1 MNSEEGATQRR
12 EVLRCVGTRD
22 VTEVSSLTVV
32 PTAATNWL
40 PSLLFLSF
48 PSSYVI
54 ESVWLKLNNIQ
65 AAVVVMKQSNC
76 TSFLS
81 PSLSLLLIHFSVVSA
96 QGSWSRAMLSQQQR
110 DADGRA
116 AQSGI
121 NVHCRAL
128 RTWGREGKK
137 STSQREG
144 GVWLIMRNHVL
155 FHLLE
160 NWREWGRKM
169 SGDRHEEKEKS
180 L

>member
-54 ESVWLKLNNIQ
+54 ESVWLKLNNTQ

-116 AQSGI
+116 G
-121 NVHCRAL
+121 
-128 RTWGREGKK
+128 
-137 STSQREG
+137 QRNPGLTFTAEPSAHEG
-144 GVWLIMRNHVL
+144 GRGKRAPVK
-155 FHLLE
+155 E
-160 NWREWGRKM
+160 REE
-169 SGDRHEEKEKS
+169 SGW
-180 L
+180 

>member
-32 PTAATNWL
+32 PTAATNWM

-54 ESVWLKLNNIQ
+54 ESVWLKLNNTQ

-121 NVHCRAL
+121 NTHCRAL
-128 RTWGREGKK
+128 RTWGREGKRAPVK
-137 STSQREG
+137 ERE
-144 GVWLIMRNHVL
+144 
-155 FHLLE
+155 E
-160 NWREWGRKM
+160 
-169 SGDRHEEKEKS
+169 SGW
-180 L
+180 